1 VILNSTIVLL
11 VLVVAFAG
19 TVGAASRPTP
29 VPTPPPSPGAIQ
41 SPGQAMI
48 EQEEAALQGRGYTYD
63 PAGRRDPFRSLLV
76 RPEDRA
82 LGARPPGIAGM
93 SIDEFDLSCGTI
105 YETAADSTH
114 ATRWYENLLLV
125 ERDAQTHVSGTW
137 TLSPTG
143 AGPSVQFGIDLSW
156 HETFLV
162 PGDLSSDSEVIHG
175 SFLRIPALG
184 VGFHASGIGM
194 ADGTDHGYF
203 NSFTDEA
210 KAQLCEA
217 LGA

>member
-1 VILNSTIVLL
+1 VIRNSTIVLL

-29 VPTPPPSPGAIQ
+29 VPTPPPPPGAIQ

-93 SIDEFDLSCGTI
+93 SIDEMVI
-105 YETAADSTH
+105 YGIWKTRNGYVAQVR
-114 ATRWYENLLLV
+114 ATDNKSYLV
-125 ERDAQTHVSGTW
+125 RQ
-137 TLSPTG
+137 
-143 AGPSVQFGIDLSW
+143 
-156 HETFLV
+156 
-162 PGDLSSDSEVIHG
+162 GDLLYDGEVVRVGPNEVVFRQNINDPQSVKPFREVTKQLHVISS
-175 SFLRIPALG
+175 P
-184 VGFHASGIGM
+184 
-194 ADGTDHGYF
+194 
-203 NSFTDEA
+203 
-210 KAQLCEA
+210 
-217 LGA
+217 